1 MNARWDPIR
10 DKIQGVWRFRWVAVA
25 TIAGIALVGWL
36 IAFAMPD
43 RYQADAE
50 VLVNQRTELKPALQG
65 LATEQDVNVQ
75 LDFVRDSLL
84 NGPELRKLAEQVGAM
99 PASGIDPEQEQ
110 QILKSI
116 RNRITLTVQVAD
128 DAPPQAGTPP
138 GITYGISYL
147 DANRD
152 RALRFVS
159 VLLDTLVNETL
170 GNNRLGS
177 EHAQQFLGAQI
188 QDYEK
193 RLRAAEDRLAA
204 FKSQHLGLMPTEQGG
219 YFTQLQKEN
228 DAIEDARTKLL
239 TAQNRRATLQRELHG
254 DAAVST
260 MGLPALGANGQP
272 QGVDTVSRIAQVQAR
287 LDALLL
293 KYTDKHPDVIA
304 ARQEL
309 ADLKRQR
316 AAEIASL
323 KRGDLNAAVASG
335 ASSNPVYQSILLAI
349 NQADVDISDLRTQLA
364 EHQEKA
370 SELHRFLDTAP
381 QIEAEYA
388 QLSRDYDVNK
398 TQYTALLESFEKAR
412 LGERADTAGS
422 VRFQIV
428 EPPTVGYRPVSP
440 RRPRLLTEILVAA
453 MIAGGALASWL
464 DQARPVVGSANGLV
478 QLTGVAILGVVGSA
492 FPSRARQVSRSQ
504 RRYLSMAIACI
515 VVAFLAALL
524 LSQAGLRLSI
534 PGLTQVVS

>member
-10 DKIQGVWRFRWVAVA
+10 DKIQGVWRFRW
-25 TIAGIALVGWL
+25 IAIGTMAAIALIGWL
-36 IAFAMPD
+36 VVFAMPD
-43 RYQADAE
+43 RYEADAE

-75 LDFVRDSLL
+75 LDYVRDSLL
-84 NGPELRKLAEQVGAM
+84 NGPELRNLAEQAGLI
-99 PASGIDPEQEQ
+99 PAGIGIERQQ
-110 QILKSI
+110 QILKGI
-116 RNRITLTVQVAD
+116 HDRITLTITPAD
-128 DAPPQAGTPP
+128 DVQQANTPP
-138 GITYGISYL
+138 GLTYGISYL

-159 VLLDTLVNETL
+159 LLLRTLVSETL
-170 GNNRLGS
+170 GNNRQGS
-177 EHAQQFLGAQI
+177 EHAQQFLGTQI
-188 QDYEK
+188 EDYEK

-219 YFTQLQKEN
+219 YFTQLQNEN
-228 DAIEDARTKLL
+228 QAVEDVKTKLI
-239 TAQNRRATLQRELHG
+239 TAENRRNTLERQLHG
-254 DAAVST
+254 DAALTAMS
-260 MGLPALGANGQP
+260 LPALGPNGQP
-272 QGVDTVSRIAQVQAR
+272 EGVDTVSRIAEVKAQ

-323 KRGDLNAAVASG
+323 KRGDLSAAAASG
-335 ASSNPVYQSILLAI
+335 AAANPVYQSILLAI

-364 EHQEKA
+364 EHEEKA
-370 SELHRFLDTAP
+370 KELHQFLDTAP

-398 TQYTALLESFEKAR
+398 AQYTALLESFEKAR

-428 EPPTVGYRPVSP
+428 EPPTVGYQPVSP
-440 RRPRLLTEILVAA
+440 RRPKLLTEILVAA
-453 MIAGGALASWL
+453 VVAGGGLASWL
-464 DQARPVVGSANGLV
+464 DQVRPVVGSATGLV

-492 FPSRARQVSRSQ
+492 FPSRARQVARRQ
-504 RRYLSMAIACI
+504 RRLLSLAVAC
-515 VVAFLAALL
+515 VVVVFLVALL
-524 LSQAGLRLSI
+524 LSGAGLRLSV

>member
-10 DKIQGVWRFRWVAVA
+10 DKIQGVWRFRWIAVA
-25 TIAGIALVGWL
+25 TVAAITFVGWL
-36 IAFAMPD
+36 IVFSLPD
-43 RYQADAE
+43 RYEADAQ

-84 NGPELRKLAEQVGAM
+84 NGPQLRKIAEEVGAL
-99 PASGIDPEQEQ
+99 PTSGISMEQ
-110 QILKSI
+110 QQQQLKSI
-116 RNRITLTVQVAD
+116 RDRINLTVSVAD
-128 DAPPQAGTPP
+128 DVQQANAPP

-147 DANRD
+147 DADRD

-170 GNNRLGS
+170 GNNRKGS

-188 QDYEK
+188 EDYEK
-193 RLRAAEDRLAA
+193 RLRASEDRLAA
-204 FKSQHLGLMPTEQGG
+204 FKTQHLGLMPTEQGG
-219 YFTQLQKEN
+219 YFTQLQNEN
-228 DAIEDARTKLL
+228 TAIEDVKTKLIVAE
-239 TAQNRRATLQRELHG
+239 TRRGTLERQLHG
-254 DAAVST
+254 NAAVSAT
-260 MGLPALGANGQP
+260 GLPVLGPNGQP
-272 QGVDTVSRIAQVQAR
+272 QGVDTVSRIAEVQAR

-323 KRGDLNAAVASG
+323 RRGDLSSAVASG
-335 ASSNPVYQSILLAI
+335 FGSNPVYQSILLAI
-349 NQADVDISDLRTQLA
+349 NQTDVDISELQTQLA
-364 EHQEKA
+364 QHEDKA
-370 SELHRFLDTAP
+370 KELHQFLDTAP

-398 TQYTALLESFEKAR
+398 SQYTALLESFERSR

-422 VRFQIV
+422 VRFQV
-428 EPPTVGYRPVSP
+428 VQPPTVGYQPVSP
-440 RRPRLLTEILVAA
+440 KRPKLLTEILLAA
-453 MIAGGALASWL
+453 LVAGGGLASWL
-464 DQARPVVGSANGLV
+464 DQARPVVGSAAGLV
-478 QLTGVAILGVVGSA
+478 QLAGVAVLGVVGSA
-492 FPSRARQVSRSQ
+492 FPSRTRAISRLQ
-504 RRYLSMAIACI
+504 RRRLSIAVACI
-515 VVAFLAALL
+515 VVGFIVALL
-524 LSQAGLRLSI
+524 LSRAGLRLSI
-534 PGLTQVVS
+534 PGLTQVAS